1 MAGDSQKLTIRFAE
15 IEDSQTILNLIKELS
30 VYEKLAHTVIN
41 DEDLLKEKLFG
52 KTKFAEVLI
61 ADFENQSVGF
71 ALFFHNYSTFVGKPG
86 IYLED
91 LYVKPDMRGKGIG
104 KALFLE
110 LIKIAK
116 ERDCGRVEWS
126 VLNWNTPAI
135 DFYKSMG
142 AIPMDEWTVYRL
154 TSDKIEELA
163 SKKTVSNLFN

>member
-1 MAGDSQKLTIRFAE
+1 MEKNSDKIKIRSAE
-15 IEDSQTILNLIKELS
+15 IKDSEIILKLIKELS
-30 VYEKLAHTVIN
+30 VYEKLSHTVIN
-41 DEDLLKEKLFG
+41 NEVLLKENLFG
-52 KTKFAEVLI
+52 KRKFAEVLI
-61 ADFENQSVGF
+61 ADFENQPVGF

-91 LYVKPDMRGKGIG
+91 LYVKPEMRGKGIG

-116 ERDCGRVEWS
+116 ERNCGRVEWS
-126 VLNWNTPAI
+126 VLNWNKSAI

-163 SKKTVSNLFN
+163 YEGRK

>member
-1 MAGDSQKLTIRFAE
+1 MEKNSDKIKIRSAE
-15 IEDSQTILNLIKELS
+15 IKDSEIILKLIKELS
-30 VYEKLAHTVIN
+30 VYEKLSHTVIN
-41 DEDLLKEKLFG
+41 NEVLLKENLFG
-52 KTKFAEVLI
+52 KRKFAEVLI
-61 ADFENQSVGF
+61 ADFENQPVGF

-91 LYVKPDMRGKGIG
+91 LFVLPEMRGKGIG

-116 ERDCGRVEWS
+116 ERNCGRVEWS
-126 VLNWNTPAI
+126 VLNWNKSAI

-154 TSDKIEELA
+154 TSDKIEELT
-163 SKKTVSNLFN
+163 SEGRK

>member
-1 MAGDSQKLTIRFAE
+1 MEKNSDKIKIRSAE
-15 IEDSQTILNLIKELS
+15 IKDSEIILKLIRELS
-30 VYEKLAHTVIN
+30 VYEKLSHTVIN
-41 DEDLLKEKLFG
+41 NEVLLKENLFG
-52 KTKFAEVLI
+52 KRKFAEVLI

-91 LYVKPDMRGKGIG
+91 LYVKPEMRGKGIG

-116 ERDCGRVEWS
+116 ERNCGRVEWS
-126 VLNWNTPAI
+126 VLNWNKSAI

-163 SKKTVSNLFN
+163 SEGRK